1 MLILAFG
8 LKHSSAKV
16 DFLTHCVEKIPA
28 CNFCFPLLYR
38 YVLLKGSDR
47 LCEWNSTKLA
57 RHVKIIETYRVTGS
71 PLWLEFLS
79 EWGKNQFNRMNFEHP
94 SPNYENSNFEQYS
107 KYSVLCFNK
116 NWDLAT
122 KNLIYLKTF
131 DYNSDTLLE
140 MKSVFL
146 MKYPVDF

>member
-1 MLILAFG
+1 MLRKFLRAIFAF
-8 LKHSSAKV
+8 
-16 DFLTHCVEKIPA
+16 
-28 CNFCFPLLYR
+28 LYYIGT

-47 LCEWNSTKLA
+47 LREWNSTKLA
-57 RHVKIIETYRVTGS
+57 RHVKIIGTYWVTGS

-122 KNLIYLKTF
+122 KNLIYLKVK
-131 DYNSDTLLE
+131 NSSAKIFRPCTWWHCPRCSANPITVTPIW
-140 MKSVFL
+140 KW
-146 MKYPVDF
+146 